1 MDVRIPAH
9 SLQAVKVFLESH
21 GIEYSVLIEDL
32 QVGNAVWS
40 AFKSW
45 GTKYDSQSG
54 LFQWVCSATVSL
66 FDKCLVTSL
75 KVKHAFQQ
83 LNGLFQVVLDREKQD
98 IVASQQM
105 ERSSSTFNYGNYHSL
120 ASVSMSDP
128 DFGEDYSFFLAFFF
142 SCCFQSNILRLKI
155 PFCLLLVD
163 NLVFKRINFMVSQH
177 GKPTL
182 PHRVLEQASADCT
195 SC

>member
-83 LNGLFQVVLDREKQD
+83 LNGLFQVILDREKQD

-142 SCCFQSNILRLKI
+142 FMLSSIKHIKI
-155 PFCLLLVD
+155 ENSFLLVD
-163 NLVFKRINFMVSQH
+163 SLVFKHINFMVSQH

-182 PHRVLEQASADCT
+182 PHRVLKHASADCN